1 MGDGGRQ
8 MNRKKKNEAI
18 SQLLAEYV
26 GVLRGAAV
34 LFRELVNA
42 EPGERSGWLEEL
54 QGLETTADQMF
65 VDLNSQVPDT
75 FITPLD
81 REDLYRLVENLDEVI
96 DHLELSGALVV
107 GFDLQELPQGIL
119 AGADNL
125 VTMSETVAEVVNV
138 LKKPKKVGQLLFDF
152 YSDESQMDANY
163 RSMLF
168 EVLRPGIADPIRAM
182 QETILIEAFEAAAS
196 ALEKLVQALGTT
208 SSKET

>member
-119 AGADNL
+119 AGADKL

-168 EVLRPGIADPIRAM
+168 EVLRPGVADPIRAM

>member
-65 VDLNSQVPDT
+65 VDLNGQVPDT

-168 EVLRPGIADPIRAM
+168 EVLRPGVADPIRAM

>member
-1 MGDGGRQ
+1 

-26 GVLRGAAV
+26 GVLCGAAV
-34 LFRELVNA
+34 LFREIVNA

-54 QGLETTADQMF
+54 QSLETTADQMF
-65 VDLNSQVPDT
+65 EDLNSQVPDT

-107 GFDLQELPQGIL
+107 GFDLQQLPQGIL
-119 AGADNL
+119 TGADNL
-125 VTMSETVAEVVNV
+125 VAMSETVAEVVTV

-163 RSMLF
+163 RAMLF
-168 EVLRPGIADPIRAM
+168 EALRPGVADPIRAM
-182 QETILIEAFEAAAS
+182 QETLLIEAFEGAAT

-208 SSKET
+208 STKET

>member
-168 EVLRPGIADPIRAM
+168 EVLRPGVADPIRAM